1 MIRMSFQAP
10 SNLSLIH
17 ISFSVLER
25 LGRLEDLY
33 DALIAEREKTASQM
47 EELRGQ
53 GKVKTVTYQQ
63 HIAHKLMLQ
72 NLIDR
77 MDIYEGQATGAKK

>member
-1 MIRMSFQAP
+1 
-10 SNLSLIH
+10 
-17 ISFSVLER
+17 
-25 LGRLEDLY
+25 
-33 DALIAEREKTASQM
+33 M

-72 NLIDR
+72 NLIDEWISMKAKR
-77 MDIYEGQATGAKK
+77 PAPKNKRYFKEKPGQLKQSACPGCLFE

>member
-1 MIRMSFQAP
+1 
-10 SNLSLIH
+10 
-17 ISFSVLER
+17 
-25 LGRLEDLY
+25 
-33 DALIAEREKTASQM
+33 M

-77 MDIYEGQATGAKK
+77 NRMDIYEGQATGAKK

>member
-1 MIRMSFQAP
+1 ME
-10 SNLSLIH
+10 NWESL
-17 ISFSVLER
+17 LEV
-25 LGRLEDLY
+25 
-33 DALIAEREKTASQM
+33 
-47 EELRGQ
+47 LRGQ

>member
-1 MIRMSFQAP
+1 MMQ
-10 SNLSLIH
+10 
-17 ISFSVLER
+17 
-25 LGRLEDLY
+25 
-33 DALIAEREKTASQM
+33 LIAEREKTASQM

>member
-1 MIRMSFQAP
+1 
-10 SNLSLIH
+10 
-17 ISFSVLER
+17 
-25 LGRLEDLY
+25 
-33 DALIAEREKTASQM
+33 M

-77 MDIYEGQATGAKK
+77 MDIYEGQATGAKNKRYFKEKPGQLKQSACPGCLFE